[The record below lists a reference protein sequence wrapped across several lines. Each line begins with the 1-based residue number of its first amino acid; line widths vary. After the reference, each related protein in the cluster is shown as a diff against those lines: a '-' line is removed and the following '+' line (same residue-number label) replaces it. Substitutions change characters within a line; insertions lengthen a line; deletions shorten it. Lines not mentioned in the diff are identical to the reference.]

1 MNVAAQKIT
10 KEIVPLFRHV
20 IHHLLVL
27 NARSRLRT
35 RFFISLRTPLI
46 EPSLF
51 QHGEEDVR
59 VPLSQGTTFYRALT
73 LNGVNVEMVIYPREP
88 HGLRE
93 PKHIRDAME
102 RNFQWFEHWLSDGGP
117 TSEP

>member
-1 MNVAAQKIT
+1 MTNPYSFYGVIDIPDFTEAYFGGKPWDDD
-10 KEIVPLFRHV
+10 VDYLRHAPE
-20 IHHLLVL
+20 HFAH
-27 NARSRLRT
+27 NAKT
-35 RFFISLRTPLI
+35 
-46 EPSLF
+46 PSLF

>member
-1 MNVAAQKIT
+1 MNSV
-10 KEIVPLFRHV
+10 RG
-20 IHHLLVL
+20 
-27 NARSRLRT
+27 R
-35 RFFISLRTPLI
+35 
-46 EPSLF
+46 
-51 QHGEEDVR
+51 EDLDDR
-59 VPLSQGTTFYRALT
+59 GSNLWKGHLT